1 MFKTIFHGSSAIIEK
16 PLFGFGKPYND
27 YGKGF
32 YCTECI
38 EMAKEWGVSKH
49 NDGFANIYEIEMD
62 DLKVFNLNSGEYS
75 ILHWLTILLE
85 NRVFSTDSALAK
97 EAKEYLLENF
107 KLPYKDYDI
116 ITGYRADDSYFSFAQ
131 DFINGAISVRQLGNA
146 MKLGKLGTQFV
157 IRSEKAFDALVFK
170 GYEVANWSE
179 WLSKREN
186 RDRTARRQ
194 YFDVERNRRKRGDLY
209 IVQML
214 DEEIKGDDPRIR

>member
-1 MFKTIFHGSSAIIEK
+1 MFKTILHGSSAIIEK

-49 NDGFANIYEIEMD
+49 NDGFANIYEIETD

-186 RDRTARRQ
+186 RDRSARRQ

>member
-16 PLFGFGKPYND
+16 PLFGFGKSYND

-186 RDRTARRQ
+186 RDRSARRQ

>member
-1 MFKTIFHGSSAIIEK
+1 MLKTIFHGSSAIIEK

-146 MKLGKLGTQFV
+146 MKLGELGTQFV

-179 WLSKREN
+179 WFSKREN
-186 RDRTARRQ
+186 RDRSARRQ